1 MQHKDRTRSPDA
13 PSPAPAGTAPGGGGA
28 GGVKVL
34 IVEDNPDL
42 LEILRDLLSQEFD
55 VATARDG
62 QEGVDT
68 ARSFQPDVVIMDLH
82 LPRMSGIDAG
92 RSIKQE
98 VSGSVPII
106 ALTANAAAGVSEQV
120 LRSGCCDA
128 YMPKPAS
135 LDAIRGKVRELLG
148 GRDADAA
155 KEAPSSR

>member
-1 MQHKDRTRSPDA
+1 MPRKLSPDA
-13 PSPAPAGTAPGGGGA
+13 PSPESAGRATTGGA
-28 GGVKVL
+28 SAGAKVL

-92 RSIKQE
+92 LSIKRE
-98 VSGSVPII
+98 VSADVPIL
-106 ALTANAAAGVSEQV
+106 ALTANAAAGISEQV

-148 GRDADAA
+148 QGAA
-155 KEAPSSR
+155 GPDEGAPSTR

>member
-1 MQHKDRTRSPDA
+1 MQDMERKRPPDA
-13 PSPAPAGTAPGGGGA
+13 PSPATAGPAAATGA
-28 GGVKVL
+28 SAAVKVL

-42 LEILRDLLSQEFD
+42 LEILRDLLSMEFD

-68 ARSFQPDVVIMDLH
+68 ARTFQPDVVIMDLH

-92 RSIKQE
+92 RSIKRE
-98 VSGSVPII
+98 VSADVPIL
-106 ALTANAAAGVSEQV
+106 ALTAHAAAGVSEQV

-135 LDAIRGKVRELLG
+135 LDAIRSKVRELLG
-148 GRDADAA
+148 ERGTGTA
-155 KEAPSSR
+155 EGVPSTR